1 MSRMWALIESLIS
14 LVLPKKARSARTE
27 ARTVDDFLMTPEKHE
42 LLGASITTLFSY
54 KDSSID
60 DLLRALKYEHS
71 DHAAQLCAD
80 MLAEFLR
87 EEITTLRLFSK
98 RPILLVPVP
107 LHKKRKAERG
117 FNQIQKILELL
128 PSSFRDG
135 TYARL
140 EPSALERT
148 RETVQQAKLSRSDR
162 LSNVAGAFSVSKE
175 SIVADAHCILIDD
188 VVTTGATI
196 VNASTP
202 LRKAGAE
209 VTLLAF
215 ARA

>member
-1 MSRMWALIESLIS
+1 MSRMWACIESLIS

-54 KDSSID
+54 KDSAID
-60 DLLRALKYEHS
+60 DLLRSLKYEHS

-140 EPSALERT
+140 EPRALERT
-148 RETVQQAKLSRSDR
+148 RETVQQAKLSRNDR
-162 LSNVAGAFSVSKE
+162 LSNVAGAFSVSME
-175 SIVADAHCILIDD
+175 NTVAGAHCILIDD